1 MAHVVIE
8 TLTKDRCD
16 EKLELFWPN
25 LMNKKPVLNVADT
38 KLPLK

>member
-1 MAHVVIE
+1 MAHLVIK
-8 TLTKDRCD
+8 TLTKDRSD

-25 LMNKKPVLNVADT
+25 LMNTKPVLNVADT